1 MLSFLY
7 TKKMSHTLDKLYE
20 LLTSTNK
27 HVVII
32 CTNNY
37 IRRMIHK
44 YFDIKKFYS
53 KRSIYIDQL
62 PEHYSTYFKCDDH
75 KYHIKL
81 SYCKGTMSNN
91 MDEGCIGSCPYC
103 EDSILYEP
111 AIDYPMSGIYHKRDN
126 NAIYLSANA
135 FPPSKKTNTS
145 PITTEHYE
153 EFTYK
158 TGGKLPKDI
167 TPDKFFEII
176 SSKIPKT
183 IFIYDTI
190 ERTSNGALGKV
201 EIENIINKK
210 LLNA

>member
-1 MLSFLY
+1 
-7 TKKMSHTLDKLYE
+7 MSHTLDKLYE

-44 YFDIKKFYS
+44 YFDLINFHS

-62 PEHYSTYFKCDDH
+62 PEHYSTYFKCDH
-75 KYHIKL
+75 KYDIKL

-91 MDEGCIGSCPYC
+91 MDEGSIGSCPYC

-111 AIDYPMSGIYHKRDN
+111 AIDYPMSGVYHKRDN

-135 FPPSKKTNTS
+135 FPPSKKTKIS
-145 PITTEHYE
+145 PLNNNDYKEFSYE
-153 EFTYK
+153 
-158 TGGKLPKDI
+158 TGEKLPDDI
-167 TPDKFFEII
+167 TSDKFFEIL
-176 SSKIPKT
+176 STKIPKT
-183 IFIYDTI
+183 IFIFDTI
-190 ERTSNGALGKV
+190 ERTSNGALGVK
-201 EIENIINKK
+201 EIETIINKK